1 MTLFTTY
8 HEAIEWIH
16 SRLAFGVKPGLER
29 MKWLMNRLGHPE
41 QKIKAVHVAGTN
53 GKGST
58 IAFTRSVLQ
67 EAGYSV
73 GTFTSP
79 FILTFNERISVNGA
93 PIQDEEWL
101 SLVNEIK
108 PYVDE
113 LDGTE
118 LGAATEFEIITACA
132 FAYFAHV
139 RQVDFVLLETG
150 LGGRLDSTNVAVP
163 ILTAITSIG
172 HDHMAILGDT
182 LEQIAAE
189 KAGIIKDGIPM
200 ITSVHQREA
209 LAVIQN
215 TAIEKNAVCI
225 SFHDTCTFDQQQPTE
240 TGERFTLRTPKKQY
254 PELETGLIGTHQRQN
269 ASLAVLLI
277 EWLVQE
283 GHISVTE
290 EHLYEGI
297 RQAVW
302 AGRFEKVKD
311 HPPVYLDGAH
321 NEEGMDRL
329 IETVQAHFSS
339 KQVHVCFSA
348 LKDKPYKQMIE
359 KLEAISSSIH
369 FVSFDFPRAESAE
382 KLYACSHLETKS
394 YDDDPRAVLEWIQK
408 KSADPL
414 AVILVTGSLYF
425 ISDMRNLILGS

>member
-29 MKWLMNRLGHPE
+29 MKWLMNRLGNPE
-41 QKIKAVHVAGTN
+41 QSIKAVHVAGTN

-93 PIQDEEWL
+93 PIEDEEWL

-108 PYVDE
+108 PLVDE
-113 LDGTE
+113 LDQTE

-139 RQVDFVLLETG
+139 HQVDFVLLETG
-150 LGGRLDSTNVAVP
+150 LGGRLDSTNIAVP

-189 KAGIIKDGIPM
+189 KAGIIKEGIPM
-200 ITSVHQREA
+200 ITAVHQPEA

-215 TAIEKNAVCI
+215 SAKEKNAECI
-225 SFHDTCTFDQQQPTE
+225 SLHDTCSFDEHQPTE
-240 TGERFTLRTPKKQY
+240 TGERFTLRTSKRQY
-254 PELETGLIGTHQRQN
+254 PQLETGLIGTHQRQN

-277 EWLVQE
+277 EWLEQE
-283 GHISVTE
+283 GYISVTE
-290 EHLYEGI
+290 EQIYEGI

-321 NEEGMDRL
+321 NEEGIDRL

-339 KQVHVCFSA
+339 KQLHICFSA
-348 LKDKPYKQMIE
+348 LKDKPYKQMIQ
-359 KLEAISSSIH
+359 KLEAVSSSIH

-382 KLYACSHLETKS
+382 KLYVCSQLDAKS
-394 YDDDPRAVLEWIQK
+394 YDDDPRTVLEFIQK
-408 KSADPL
+408 KSDDPS

-425 ISDMRNLILGS
+425 ISDIRNRMIG

>member
-1 MTLFTTY
+1 MFTTY
-8 HEAIEWIH
+8 HEAIDWIH

-29 MKWLMNRLGHPE
+29 MKWLMNRLGNPE
-41 QKIKAVHVAGTN
+41 QSIKAVHVAGTN

-67 EAGYSV
+67 AAGYSV

-79 FILTFNERISVNGA
+79 FILTFNERISVNGV
-93 PIQDEEWL
+93 PIEDEEWL

-108 PYVDE
+108 PFVDE
-113 LDGTE
+113 LDQTE
-118 LGAATEFEIITACA
+118 LGATTEFEIITACA

-139 RQVDFVLLETG
+139 HQVDFVLLETG
-150 LGGRLDSTNVAVP
+150 LGGRLDSTNIAVP

-189 KAGIIKDGIPM
+189 KAGIIKEGIPM
-200 ITSVHQREA
+200 ITAVHQPEA

-215 TAIEKNAVCI
+215 TAKEKNAECI
-225 SFHDTCTFDQQQPTE
+225 SLHDTCSFDEQQPTE
-240 TGERFTLRTPKKQY
+240 TGERFTLRTSKKQY
-254 PELETGLIGTHQRQN
+254 PQLETGLIGTHQRQN

-277 EWLVQE
+277 EWLEQE
-283 GHISVTE
+283 GYISVTE
-290 EHLYEGI
+290 EQIYEGI
-297 RQAVW
+297 RQAAW

-321 NEEGMDRL
+321 NEEGIDRL
-329 IETVQAHFSS
+329 IESVQAHFSS
-339 KQVHVCFSA
+339 KQVHICFSA
-348 LKDKPYKQMIE
+348 LKDKPYKQMIQ
-359 KLEAISSSIH
+359 KLEVVSSSIH

-382 KLYACSHLETKS
+382 KLYVCSQLDAKS
-394 YDDDPRAVLEWIQK
+394 YDDDPRTVLEFIQK
-408 KSADPL
+408 KSDDPS
-414 AVILVTGSLYF
+414 AVIIVTGSLYF
-425 ISDMRNLILGS
+425 ISDIRNRMIR

>member
-29 MKWLMNRLGHPE
+29 MKWLMNRLGNPE
-41 QKIKAVHVAGTN
+41 QSIKAVHVAGTN

-67 EAGYSV
+67 GAGYSV

-93 PIQDEEWL
+93 PIEDEEWL

-108 PYVDE
+108 PLVDE
-113 LDGTE
+113 LDQTE

-139 RQVDFVLLETG
+139 HQVDFVLLETG
-150 LGGRLDSTNVAVP
+150 LGGRLDSTNIAVP

-172 HDHMAILGDT
+172 HDHMTILGDT

-189 KAGIIKDGIPM
+189 KAGIIKEGIPM
-200 ITSVHQREA
+200 ITAVHQPEA

-215 TAIEKNAVCI
+215 TAKEKNTECI
-225 SFHDTCTFDQQQPTE
+225 SLHDTCSFDEQQPTE
-240 TGERFTLRTPKKQY
+240 TGERFTLRTSKRQY
-254 PELETGLIGTHQRQN
+254 PQLETGLIGTHQRQN

-277 EWLVQE
+277 EWLEQE
-283 GHISVTE
+283 GYISVIE
-290 EHLYEGI
+290 EQIYEGI

-321 NEEGMDRL
+321 NEEGIDRL

-339 KQVHVCFSA
+339 KQVHICFSA
-348 LKDKPYKQMIE
+348 LKDKPYKKMIQ
-359 KLEAISSSIH
+359 KLEAVSSSIH

-382 KLYACSHLETKS
+382 KLYVCSHLDAKS
-394 YDDDPRAVLEWIQK
+394 YDDDPRTVLEFIQK
-408 KSADPL
+408 KSDDPS

-425 ISDMRNLILGS
+425 ISDIRNRMIG

>member
-29 MKWLMNRLGHPE
+29 MKWLMNRLGNPE
-41 QKIKAVHVAGTN
+41 QSIKAIHVAGTN

-67 EAGYSV
+67 AAGYSV

-93 PIQDEEWL
+93 PIEDEEWL

-108 PYVDE
+108 PLVDE
-113 LDGTE
+113 LDQTE

-132 FAYFAHV
+132 FAYFDHV
-139 RQVDFVLLETG
+139 HQVDFVLLETG
-150 LGGRLDSTNVAVP
+150 LGGRLDSTNIAVP
-163 ILTAITSIG
+163 ILTTITSIG

-189 KAGIIKDGIPM
+189 KAGIIKEGIPM
-200 ITSVHQREA
+200 ITAVHQPEA
-209 LAVIQN
+209 LSVIQN
-215 TAIEKNAVCI
+215 TAKEKNAECI
-225 SFHDTCTFDQQQPTE
+225 SLHDTCSFDEQQPTE
-240 TGERFTLRTPKKQY
+240 TGERFTLRTSKRQY
-254 PELETGLIGTHQRQN
+254 PQLETGLIGTHQRQN

-277 EWLVQE
+277 EWLEQE
-283 GHISVTE
+283 GYISVTE
-290 EHLYEGI
+290 EQIYEGI

-321 NEEGMDRL
+321 NEEGIDRL
-329 IETVQAHFSS
+329 IETVQAHFST
-339 KQVHVCFSA
+339 KQVHICFSA
-348 LKDKPYKQMIE
+348 LKDKPYKQMIQ
-359 KLEAISSSIH
+359 KLEAVSSSIH

-382 KLYACSHLETKS
+382 KLYVCSHLDAKS
-394 YDDDPRAVLEWIQK
+394 YDDDPRTVLEFIQK
-408 KSADPL
+408 KSDDPS

-425 ISDMRNLILGS
+425 ISDIRNRMIG

>member
-1 MTLFTTY
+1 MFTTY
-8 HEAIEWIH
+8 HEAIDWIH

-29 MKWLMNRLGHPE
+29 MKWLMNRLGNPE
-41 QKIKAVHVAGTN
+41 QSIKTVHVAGTN

-67 EAGYSV
+67 AAGYSV

-79 FILTFNERISVNGA
+79 FILTFNERISVNGV
-93 PIQDEEWL
+93 PIEDEEWL

-108 PYVDE
+108 PFVDE
-113 LDGTE
+113 LDQTE
-118 LGAATEFEIITACA
+118 LGATTEFEIITACA

-139 RQVDFVLLETG
+139 HQVDFVLLETG
-150 LGGRLDSTNVAVP
+150 LGGRLDSTNIAVP

-189 KAGIIKDGIPM
+189 KAGIIKEGIPM
-200 ITSVHQREA
+200 ITAVHQPEA

-215 TAIEKNAVCI
+215 TAKEKNAECI
-225 SFHDTCTFDQQQPTE
+225 SLHDTCSFDEQQPTE
-240 TGERFTLRTPKKQY
+240 TGERFTLRTSKKQY
-254 PELETGLIGTHQRQN
+254 PQLETGLIGTHQRQN

-277 EWLVQE
+277 EWLEQE
-283 GHISVTE
+283 GYISVTE
-290 EHLYEGI
+290 EQIYEGI
-297 RQAVW
+297 RQAAW

-321 NEEGMDRL
+321 NEEGIDRL
-329 IETVQAHFSS
+329 IESVQAHFSS
-339 KQVHVCFSA
+339 KQVHICFSA
-348 LKDKPYKQMIE
+348 LKDKPYKQMIQ
-359 KLEAISSSIH
+359 KLEAVSSSIH

-382 KLYACSHLETKS
+382 KLYVCSQLDVKS
-394 YDDDPRAVLEWIQK
+394 YDDDPRTVLEFIQK
-408 KSADPL
+408 KSDDPS
-414 AVILVTGSLYF
+414 AVIIVTGSLYF
-425 ISDMRNLILGS
+425 ISDIRNRMIG

>member
-8 HEAIEWIH
+8 HEAIDWIH

-29 MKWLMNRLGHPE
+29 MKWLMNRLGNPE
-41 QKIKAVHVAGTN
+41 QSIKTVHVAGTN

-67 EAGYSV
+67 AAGYSV

-79 FILTFNERISVNGA
+79 FILTFNERISVNGV
-93 PIQDEEWL
+93 PIEDEEWL

-108 PYVDE
+108 PFVDE
-113 LDGTE
+113 LDQTE
-118 LGAATEFEIITACA
+118 LGATTEFEIITACA

-139 RQVDFVLLETG
+139 HQVDFVLLETG
-150 LGGRLDSTNVAVP
+150 LGGRLDSTNIAVP

-189 KAGIIKDGIPM
+189 KAGIIKEGIPM
-200 ITSVHQREA
+200 ITAVHQPEA

-215 TAIEKNAVCI
+215 TAKEKNAECI
-225 SFHDTCTFDQQQPTE
+225 SLHDTCSFDEQQPTE
-240 TGERFTLRTPKKQY
+240 TGERFTLRTSKKQY
-254 PELETGLIGTHQRQN
+254 PQLETGLIGTHQRQN

-277 EWLVQE
+277 EWLEQE
-283 GHISVTE
+283 GYISVTE
-290 EHLYEGI
+290 EQIYEGI
-297 RQAVW
+297 RQAAW

-321 NEEGMDRL
+321 NEEGIDRL
-329 IETVQAHFSS
+329 IESVQAHFSS
-339 KQVHVCFSA
+339 KQVHICFSA
-348 LKDKPYKQMIE
+348 LKDKPYKQMIQ
-359 KLEAISSSIH
+359 KLEAVSSSIH

-382 KLYACSHLETKS
+382 KLYVCSQLDVKS
-394 YDDDPRAVLEWIQK
+394 YDDDPRTVLEFIQK
-408 KSADPL
+408 KSDDPS
-414 AVILVTGSLYF
+414 AVIIVTGSLYF
-425 ISDMRNLILGS
+425 ISDIRNRMIG

>member
-29 MKWLMNRLGHPE
+29 MKWLMNRLGNPE
-41 QKIKAVHVAGTN
+41 QSIKAIHVAGTN

-67 EAGYSV
+67 AAGYSV

-93 PIQDEEWL
+93 PIEDEEWL

-108 PYVDE
+108 PLVDE
-113 LDGTE
+113 LDQTE

-132 FAYFAHV
+132 FAYFDHV
-139 RQVDFVLLETG
+139 HQVDFVLLETG
-150 LGGRLDSTNVAVP
+150 LGGRLDSTNIAVP

-189 KAGIIKDGIPM
+189 KAGIIKEGIPM
-200 ITSVHQREA
+200 ITAVHQPEA

-215 TAIEKNAVCI
+215 TAKEKNAECI
-225 SFHDTCTFDQQQPTE
+225 SLHDTCSFDERQPTE
-240 TGERFTLRTPKKQY
+240 TGERFTLRTSKRQY
-254 PELETGLIGTHQRQN
+254 PQLETGLIGTHQTQN

-277 EWLVQE
+277 EWLEQE
-283 GHISVTE
+283 GYISVTE
-290 EHLYEGI
+290 EQIYKGI

-321 NEEGMDRL
+321 NEEGIDRL

-339 KQVHVCFSA
+339 KQLHICFSA
-348 LKDKPYKQMIE
+348 LKDKPYKQMIQ
-359 KLEAISSSIH
+359 KLEAVSSSIH

-382 KLYACSHLETKS
+382 KLYVCGQLDAKS
-394 YDDDPRAVLEWIQK
+394 YDDDPRTVLEFIQK
-408 KSADPL
+408 KSDDPS

-425 ISDMRNLILGS
+425 ISDIRNRMIG